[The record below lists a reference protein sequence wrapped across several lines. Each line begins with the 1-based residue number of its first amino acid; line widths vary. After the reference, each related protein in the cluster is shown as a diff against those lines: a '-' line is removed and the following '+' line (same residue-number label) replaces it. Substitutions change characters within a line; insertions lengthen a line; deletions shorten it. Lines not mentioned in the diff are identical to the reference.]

1 MHKNR
6 LKEIRLEKGLT
17 QKQLAQS
24 LEVSPQMVLSWE
36 KGLRNPK
43 ESTLEKIANAL
54 DVPVDYLTGKIYQID
69 LTTYEPSEAD
79 LKAVRELI
87 DNYFKEHK
95 K

>member
-43 ESTLEKIANAL
+43 ESTLKKIANAL

-69 LTTYEPSEAD
+69 LTVYEPSEDD

-87 DNYFKEHK
+87 ENYFKEHK

>member
-69 LTTYEPSEAD
+69 LTVYEPSED
-79 LKAVRELI
+79 DIRAVKELI
-87 DNYFKEHK
+87 DNYFKKRK

>member
-43 ESTLEKIANAL
+43 ESTLKKIANAL

-69 LTTYEPSEAD
+69 LTVYEPSEDD

>member
-43 ESTLEKIANAL
+43 ESTLKKIANAL

-69 LTTYEPSEAD
+69 LTVYEPSEDD

-87 DNYFKEHK
+87 DNYFKEQK

>member
-69 LTTYEPSEAD
+69 LTVYEPSED
-79 LKAVRELI
+79 DIRAVKGLI
-87 DNYFKEHK
+87 DNYFKERK

>member
-69 LTTYEPSEAD
+69 LTVYEPSED
-79 LKAVRELI
+79 DIRAVKELI
-87 DNYFKEHK
+87 DNYFKERK

>member
-69 LTTYEPSEAD
+69 LTAYEPSEAD